1 MAPEAENQ
9 EELTLEK
16 VDVAIKAVKAD
27 DHDLNP
33 FTVARALGIE
43 PELLFESKEFMGRL
57 IEARRKSQGD
67 SATYSMDSELLLK
80 VKNLE
85 EELAK
90 LIDIN
95 QELYD
100 RGSALEDQVLTMESK
115 ITDLEQEAETLAMQL
130 QNSWHLGYNKG
141 LSDGQQKSEA
151 KKEVANSAIDE
162 PKIGHVTVEHEP
174 IVLESE
180 SLTKQEEKQKAE
192 EAEDEKEKSSSITE
206 EQKPLELKAKAKE
219 DDKSDAP
226 SEDITATGDQ
236 AAIDSQQP
244 AAYNDRIYNVVHSS
258 FMGNEKENYSSFS
271 WKEIET
277 VYQYSTVAGRP
288 NINLYFEPFTPAPTQ
303 KEQEE
308 QQVEQAKPE
317 ESLAVLATSVKNSA
331 EAPVD
336 QSADL
341 NARTGPLP
349 AFQSTD
355 QKAEIEKMLAANQN
369 ETQPIPGAAAYFQ
382 AKEAAE
388 KASKGYIKADELPDD
403 GLDSPQSLFDDLSS
417 GSLTGGL
424 LSHVDFGPPEPPVH
438 AAESKNHSAADG
450 ATPQNLKETSDR
462 APVVKPN
469 DFETATYDGLDAL
482 KIDDKVDDLDLDK
495 LDMFEG
501 LEDIDEISQIEV
513 IEDVVLPAK
522 EAQPNKTT
530 SETVIDKSTSTGS
543 NAAVSGEDLR
553 NLIKNRIKQAD
564 ESQTLQAMPAPQA
577 SGAEAA
583 PDSYGKIDADALKAG
598 ARNKFVGGKA
608 STGGQDVAEAP
619 APSLGTPRVVP
630 PDIRKHCMILGVRP
644 EELTVKIVVDAWK
657 REMSQ
662 PGVHPDTGGDTE
674 TAIYLNNAK
683 VELVKWIEAQAP
695 KLGKKFGGQTG
706 AKPQESGKPF
716 IMGHKSDKKEQE
728 KGPGKGSK

>member
-33 FTVARALGIE
+33 FTVARALGIA

-151 KKEVANSAIDE
+151 KKEVVASAIDE

-174 IVLESE
+174 IALESE
-180 SLTKQEEKQKAE
+180 SLTSPDQKQQDQKQQDEAAE
-192 EAEDEKEKSSSITE
+192 VEKEKSSSITE
-206 EQKPLELKAKAKE
+206 EQKPVELKTKAKA
-219 DDKSDAP
+219 DDTNDAQQ
-226 SEDITATGDQ
+226 EDITATGDQ

-303 KEQEE
+303 KEQED
-308 QQVEQAKPE
+308 QQAED
-317 ESLAVLATSVKNSA
+317 SLAVLASSVKNTA

-336 QSADL
+336 QSADI

-349 AFQSTD
+349 AFQATD

-403 GLDSPQSLFDDLSS
+403 GLDSPQSLFNDLSS

-424 LSHVDFGPPEPPVH
+424 LSHLDFGPPEPPVE
-438 AAESKNHSAADG
+438 AKPHSATEPTA
-450 ATPQNLKETSDR
+450 PKNLRETSDS

-522 EAQPNKTT
+522 EAQPSKTT
-530 SETVIDKSTSTGS
+530 SETVIDKATTTGT

-577 SGAEAA
+577 SSAEAA

-619 APSLGTPRVVP
+619 AASLAAPRVVP

-716 IMGHKSDKKEQE
+716 IMGQKSDKKEQE

>member
-1 MAPEAENQ
+1 MAPEAENK

-33 FTVARALGIE
+33 FTVARALGIA

-80 VKNLE
+80 VKSLE

-100 RGSALEDQVLTMESK
+100 RGSALEDQVITMETK

-141 LSDGQQKSEA
+141 LSDGKQKSEA
-151 KKEVANSAIDE
+151 TGEVLAVTTEE

-174 IVLESE
+174 IIMESE
-180 SLTKQEEKQKAE
+180 ILASKPQESKAAD
-192 EAEDEKEKSSSITE
+192 AEVEKSSSITE
-206 EQKPLELKAKAKE
+206 EQKPLELKANNNEQDSAPVINKE
-219 DDKSDAP
+219 
-226 SEDITATGDQ
+226 ITATGDQ
-236 AAIDSQQP
+236 AVVDNQQA

-288 NINLYFEPFTPAPTQ
+288 NINLYFEPFAPAPSQ
-303 KEQEE
+303 IEQE
-308 QQVEQAKPE
+308 E
-317 ESLAVLATSVKNSA
+317 ESLAVVSASVKNNND
-331 EAPVD
+331 APTD
-336 QSADL
+336 HHTDI
-341 NARTGPLP
+341 NAKTGPLP
-349 AFQSTD
+349 AFQTTD
-355 QKAEIEKMLAANQN
+355 QKAEIEKLLEANQN

-403 GLDSPQSLFDDLSS
+403 GIDSPHSLFNDLSS
-417 GSLTGGL
+417 NSLTGGL
-424 LSHVDFGPPEPPVH
+424 LSHVDFGPPEPLTNQPETKVQMPEEP
-438 AAESKNHSAADG
+438 ASPKD
-450 ATPQNLKETSDR
+450 LRETSER
-462 APVVKPN
+462 APAIKPS
-469 DFETATYDGLDAL
+469 DFETATYDGMDAL
-482 KIDDKVDDLDLDK
+482 KIDDRVDELDLDK
-495 LDMFEG
+495 MDMFEG
-501 LEDIDEISQIEV
+501 LEDIDEIAQIEV
-513 IEDVVLPAK
+513 IEDVVLPAA
-522 EAQPNKTT
+522 EAKSSKTT
-530 SETVIDKSTSTGS
+530 SDSIDKPSATAGG
-543 NAAVSGEDLR
+543 AAVSGEDLR

-577 SGAEAA
+577 AGGDAGQ
-583 PDSYGKIDADALKAG
+583 DNYGKIDADALKAG

-619 APSLGTPRVVP
+619 APTLAAPRVVP
-630 PDIRKHCMILGVRP
+630 PEIRKHCMILGVRP

-716 IMGHKSDKKEQE
+716 IMGQKSDKKEPD

>member
-33 FTVARALGIE
+33 FTVARVLGIA

-85 EELAK
+85 EEMAK

-100 RGSALEDQVLTMESK
+100 RGSALEDQVITMETK

-141 LSDGQQKSEA
+141 LSDGKQKSEA
-151 KKEVANSAIDE
+151 KSEVVAATLDE

-174 IVLESE
+174 IIMESE
-180 SLTKQEEKQKAE
+180 TLTSKPQESKA
-192 EAEDEKEKSSSITE
+192 AESEDEKSSSITE
-206 EQKPLELKAKAKE
+206 EQKPLELKAKEKDE
-219 DDKSDAP
+219 DSAP
-226 SEDITATGDQ
+226 VINEEITATGDQ
-236 AAIDSQQP
+236 AVVDSQQA

-288 NINLYFEPFTPAPTQ
+288 NINLYFEPFASAPSQ
-303 KEQEE
+303 NDEEE
-308 QQVEQAKPE
+308 QIQAQPKEE
-317 ESLAVLATSVKNSA
+317 ESLAVLAAVKNNN
-331 EAPVD
+331 EALPD
-336 QSADL
+336 HKNNI
-341 NARTGPLP
+341 NAKTGPLP
-349 AFQSTD
+349 AFQATE

-403 GLDSPQSLFDDLSS
+403 GIDSPSSLFNDLSS
-417 GSLTGGL
+417 NALTGGL
-424 LSHVDFGPPEPPVH
+424 LSHVDFGPPEPLTNQPETK
-438 AAESKNHSAADG
+438 AQMPAEPAS
-450 ATPQNLKETSDR
+450 PQNLRETSDS
-462 APVVKPN
+462 APAIKSN
-469 DFETATYDGLDAL
+469 DFETATFDSMDAL
-482 KIDDKVDDLDLDK
+482 KIDDRVDELDLDK
-495 LDMFEG
+495 MDMFEG
-501 LEDIDEISQIEV
+501 LEDIDEIAQIEV
-513 IEDVVLPAK
+513 IEDVVLPAT
-522 EAQPNKTT
+522 EAASTKTT
-530 SETVIDKSTSTGS
+530 SETIDKSGATAGG
-543 NAAVSGEDLR
+543 AAVSGEDLR

-577 SGAEAA
+577 AGGDAA
-583 PDSYGKIDADALKAG
+583 LDNYGKIDADALKAG

-619 APSLGTPRVVP
+619 APALAAPRVVP
-630 PDIRKHCMILGVRP
+630 PEIRKHCMILGVRP

-706 AKPQESGKPF
+706 VKPQESGKPF
-716 IMGHKSDKKEQE
+716 IMGQKSDKKEPD